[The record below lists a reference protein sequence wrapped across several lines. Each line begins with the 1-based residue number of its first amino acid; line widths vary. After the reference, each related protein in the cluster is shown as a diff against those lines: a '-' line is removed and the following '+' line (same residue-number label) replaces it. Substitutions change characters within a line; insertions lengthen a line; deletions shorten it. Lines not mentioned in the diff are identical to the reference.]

1 MKAMIYAISSIPIAV
16 LLALILKRFEID
28 ESTTFIALLL
38 LPLGVWGIASGTI
51 SEFSAGGVALKF
63 RQAAN
68 ADVKILPLTDVVEDF
83 HAVNKGGLS
92 AIEGFT
98 NTLQAGKP
106 VALVLK
112 LGRTGYYAPSA
123 VVLYL
128 QALSSFDPELTLV
141 VTDADGKFAAAAD
154 GRAVISFLTGQND
167 NSQAEQRFR
176 EAIDFSDA
184 SKLLQL
190 PGFTSEAIT
199 ADATN
204 TEALTKMDDLARKTL
219 VALDAEH
226 RPKGVVKRDAIVTHL
241 LVQLASGSTGSR

>member
-1 MKAMIYAISSIPIAV
+1 MFAIASVPIAIM
-16 LLALILKRFEID
+16 LALILKRFQIG

-38 LPLGVWGIASGTI
+38 LPLGVWGIASGAI

-63 RQAAN
+63 REAAK
-68 ADVKILPLTDVVEDF
+68 AEVKLTPLTSIVEDF
-83 HAVNKGGLS
+83 QAIEKGGPS

-98 NTLQAGKP
+98 RTLTPGKP

-112 LGRTGYYAPSA
+112 LGRPGYYVPSA

-141 VTDADGKFAAAAD
+141 VTDAEGKFVAAAD

-167 NSQAEQRFR
+167 FQAQERFR
-176 EAIDFSDA
+176 TALDSPGTRQ
-184 SKLLQL
+184 LLEL
-190 PGFTSEAIT
+190 PGFTGEAIA

-204 TEALTKMDDLARKTL
+204 AQALRKMDDLARRTL
-219 VALDAEH
+219 VALDRDG
-226 RPKGVVKRDAIVTHL
+226 RPKGLAKRDAIVTHL
-241 LVQLASGSTGSR
+241 LVQLASGSVGARVSE